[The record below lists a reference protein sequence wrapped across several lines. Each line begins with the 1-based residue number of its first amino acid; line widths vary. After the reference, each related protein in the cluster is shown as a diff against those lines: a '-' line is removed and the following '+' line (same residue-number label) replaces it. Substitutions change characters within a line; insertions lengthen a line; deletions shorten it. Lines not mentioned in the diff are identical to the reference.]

1 MRDYLQLPDGY
12 RKLTDIDLM
21 NNKKEML
28 LVNGAAVLLMVLC
41 VLPAALRVPLAALF
55 DTSDMLAYALRFLA
69 LAGGTVLYLV
79 LHELVHGIFMWHY
92 TKVKPRYGFTGLYA
106 YAGSDAYFCRTH
118 YLVIALAPVVIW
130 GIVLAVLTAMA
141 TPAWFWVVYG
151 IQIFNIS
158 GAAGDLY
165 VTMRLL
171 RMPQDIL
178 ITDSGVAMQVFCR
191 E

>member
-1 MRDYLQLPDGY
+1 MRDYLQLPAGY
-12 RKLTDIDLM
+12 RKLTDIDLQ

-28 LVNGAAVLLMVLC
+28 LVNGGALVLMVLC
-41 VLPAALRVPLAALF
+41 ALPGMLRVPISALF
-55 DTSDMLAYALRFLA
+55 DTGDMLAYALRFVA

-79 LHELVHGIFMWHY
+79 LHELVHGIFMWYY

-118 YLVIALAPVVIW
+118 YLIVALAPVVLW
-130 GIVLAVLTAMA
+130 GAVLAVLTALA
-141 TPAWFWVVYG
+141 GPQWFWVVYF

-165 VTMRLL
+165 VTWRLL
-171 RMPQDIL
+171 RMSQDIL
-178 ITDSGVAMQVFCR
+178 ITDSGVAMQVFTR

>member
-55 DTSDMLAYALRFLA
+55 DTTDMLAYALRFLA

-92 TKVKPRYGFTGLYA
+92 TKVKPRYGFTGMYA

-118 YLVIALAPVVIW
+118 YLIIALAPVVIW
-130 GIVLAVLTAMA
+130 GVVLAVLTAMA

-165 VTMRLL
+165 VTIRLL